1 MTEEERHT
9 LAFLHA
15 EMPHLAGAFLDH
27 LARARRTTL
36 GHLVAAMLR
45 EDVAQLGA
53 RSRDGAGERR
63 ARVVTLGSDTRLVIG
78 IGQSSAFG
86 RLRIDGPVLHMTGES
101 CRELTHPAELL
112 CVLEA
117 AGLGGGPAWRELA
130 REASDSVANLAMA
143 YACVEERSARLGR
156 AARELGV
163 TGAGQLGALAG
174 PLLDSTL
181 LFERLCAE
189 GHNLHPCGR
198 VRKGMSPA
206 ESYRYAAECA
216 GATDLALVAV
226 RAEHVLRTPDEQGRD
241 VAAILFDHFPELEQ
255 AACHALAARG
265 LSTRD
270 FTVLPVHPWQRAHAL
285 PGTYPEE
292 LRAGVIV
299 PLDEVSLPA
308 ASTISLR
315 TVVAGPGRH
324 GRRLVVKTALDVL
337 LTSTRRNMSAATT
350 YNGPRISRL
359 LTRLLA
365 TEPELR
371 GRVVAVAE
379 LAGAA
384 FQPPGAAE
392 ADRTAEADSA
402 AEADRT
408 RRLRNLSVLL
418 REDPHTHLRPGEL
431 AITGCALYATS
442 PVTGRSVLADL
453 VEQFRAASGS
463 RPDQA
468 ALALLAEYAALFVPL
483 ILILLT
489 KYGIGLEAHLQNTL
503 VVFRDGRPVRLLLR
517 DFAGLRLS
525 LARLAAAGVAYEPYP
540 GSITVTDDIAQ
551 VRAKVFY
558 ASLQANLAE
567 VVTRLAAD
575 FDVREATCWLLV
587 WREAERVFARLAAD
601 PALAERARA
610 DRAALYAPG
619 LGQKAFTRMRL
630 QPQAGDIFLDMPNP
644 LHAIAAQHGDL
655 TRS

>member
-1 MTEEERHT
+1 MTEEERRT
-9 LAFLHA
+9 LAFLRA
-15 EMPHLAGAFLDH
+15 EVPHLADAFLDH
-27 LARARRTTL
+27 LPRARRTTL
-36 GHLVAAMLR
+36 GHLAAAMLR

-53 RSRDGAGERR
+53 RSHDALHGQR
-63 ARVVTLGSDTRLVIG
+63 ARIVRLGPDERLIIS

-86 RLRIDGPVLHMTGES
+86 RLRIEGPIAHIEGES

-112 CVLEA
+112 CVVEA

-130 REASDSVANLAMA
+130 QEASDSVANLAMA
-143 YACVEERSARLGR
+143 YACVEERSAQLER

-163 TGAGQLGALAG
+163 TGAGQLDMLAD
-174 PLLDSTL
+174 PPVDSTL
-181 LFERLCAE
+181 LFEQLCAE

-206 ESYRYAAECA
+206 ESHRYAAECA
-216 GATDLALVAV
+216 GVVDLALVAV
-226 RAEHVLRTPDEQGRD
+226 RTDHVLHTPDPQGRD
-241 VAAILFDHFPELEQ
+241 VTAVLFDHFPDLEQ
-255 AACHALAARG
+255 AVGRVLAARG
-265 LSTRD
+265 LLARD

-285 PGTYPEE
+285 PDTYLNE

-299 PLDEVSLPA
+299 PLDGVSLPA
-308 ASTISLR
+308 APTISLR

-359 LTRLLA
+359 LARLCA
-365 TEPELR
+365 AEPELGDR
-371 GRVVAVAE
+371 MVPVAE

-384 FQPPGAAE
+384 FQSPGAVG
-392 ADRTAEADSA
+392 
-402 AEADRT
+402 

-418 REDPHTHLRPGEL
+418 REDPNTHLQPGEL

-453 VEQFRAASGS
+453 AEQYRAGYAAA
-463 RPDQA
+463 PDQA
-468 ALALLAEYAALFVPL
+468 ALALLAEYAALFMPV
-483 ILILLT
+483 ILILLV

-503 VVFRDGRPVRLLLR
+503 VVFRNGRPVRLLLR
-517 DFAGLRLS
+517 DFAGLRLNP
-525 LARLAAAGVAYEPYP
+525 ARLAAAGVSYEPYP
-540 GSITVTDDIAQ
+540 DSITVADDIAQ
-551 VRAKVFY
+551 VRVKVFY

-567 VVTRLAAD
+567 IITRLVAD
-575 FDVREATCWLLV
+575 FDLEEDACWLLV
-587 WREAERVFARLAAD
+587 WREAERAFARLAAD
-601 PALAERARA
+601 PALVERVRA

-630 QPQAGDIFLDMPNP
+630 EPWAGDIYREMPNP
-644 LHAIAAQHGDL
+644 LHTIAAQHSDL